1 MHQIKR
7 ILSMLLIIAVTFTSI
22 YLSDNYSSHAA
33 GVNEETYYFKEA
45 GYKSWSKTTNPEA
58 IPVGL
63 TSGSNANA
71 AFVFTT
77 VPGATYYYKNRS
89 YYSWKKNY

>member
-1 MHQIKR
+1 MNRQKKGRDKMHQIKR

-71 AFVFTT
+71 AFVFYDSTRC
-77 VPGATYYYKNRS
+77 YLLL
-89 YYSWKKNY
+89 